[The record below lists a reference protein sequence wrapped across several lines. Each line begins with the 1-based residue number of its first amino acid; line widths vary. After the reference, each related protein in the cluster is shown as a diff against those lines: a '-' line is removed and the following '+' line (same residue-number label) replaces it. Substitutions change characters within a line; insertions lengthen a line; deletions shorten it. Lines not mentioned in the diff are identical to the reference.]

1 MIGMSYED
9 PKFPRKL
16 PEEALWYT
24 LEEIEKCIEVLIE
37 RGVDVDTIDGDKTIG
52 YLFELLERVR
62 PH

>member
-9 PKFPRKL
+9 QKFPRKL
-16 PEEALWYT
+16 LEEAMWYT